1 MVEDPL
7 RGFAAKGWSDA
18 PAFSTLEKR
27 PGVRERR
34 PAPPPGRRVRF
45 RDAAWRQVLV
55 LLELRSAPDTR
66 VRTALHYAAAGGA
79 ACNLGALLANGGGP
93 GVKDHDGNT
102 PLHIAAASSSCRPPG
117 ARTAR

>member
-1 MVEDPL
+1 M
-7 RGFAAKGWSDA
+7 
-18 PAFSTLEKR
+18 
-27 PGVRERR
+27 
-34 PAPPPGRRVRF
+34 
-45 RDAAWRQVLV
+45 

-79 ACNLGALLANGGGP
+79 TCNLGALLANGGGP

-102 PLHIAAASSSCRPPG
+102 PVHIAAASSSCRPPG